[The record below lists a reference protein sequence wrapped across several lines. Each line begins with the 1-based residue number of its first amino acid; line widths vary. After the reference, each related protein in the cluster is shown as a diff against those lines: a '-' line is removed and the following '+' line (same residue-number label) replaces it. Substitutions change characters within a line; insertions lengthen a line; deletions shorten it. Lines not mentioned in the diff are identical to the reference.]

1 MMKYAKTDWR
11 LQLAMIIVSASTLL
25 CIAINF
31 GKLALL

>member
-1 MMKYAKTDWR
+1 MIIHNQY
-11 LQLAMIIVSASTLL
+11 LQALIIVSASTLL